1 MEARGLVRSP
11 LVKHHAANGFM
22 MWLGSHTDEEALY
35 NQGNSPNDYDDF
47 GEAPRDRAYRH
58 FLLWQCGELAK
69 EINVLF
75 DPGNVPGLL
84 FPRPGVLKELIDAL
98 NADDR
103 KDDWAAGNEATVGW
117 VYQHFNAEEK
127 NAAFDKVFKKKKK
140 FEKTDL
146 PAATQIFTPRWVVR
160 FLVENSLGR
169 LWLSMHPDS
178 DLREKLAYLVPLPA
192 DPPPIALKPVKEVR
206 ILDPATGTMHFGLVA
221 FDLLT
226 AMYREELAHAGT
238 AGWPAQAS
246 VQSEAEAPAAIL
258 ANNLFGIDID
268 LRAVQLA
275 ALALYL
281 KAKAANKQS
290 VLTESNLACADV
302 AIFRGQHLT
311 KITSEMA
318 LPGGFTREL
327 FVKFR
332 DSLEEA
338 SMMGSLVRLDQHFQ
352 NLQSDRLRQ
361 SIDAY
366 VEKQRSEGV
375 DESYFA
381 NETGKGLRL
390 LNLLAGVYK
399 I

>member
-1 MEARGLVRSP
+1 MGGEFAGGGRQPVRRLRP
-11 LVKHHAANGFM
+11 
-22 MWLGSHTDEEALY
+22 
-35 NQGNSPNDYDDF
+35 
-47 GEAPRDRAYRH
+47 YRH

-75 DPGNVPGLL
+75 DPGNVPGML

-103 KDDWAAGNEATVGW
+103 KGDWAAGNEATVGW

-127 NAAFDKVFKKKKK
+127 DAAFDKVFKKKKK

-178 DLREKLAYLVPLPA
+178 DLREKLAYRLPWPA